1 MFRSLRKIAL
11 LTISIITIMLAASTA
26 LAAQTTDSDTEYVG
40 LNVTGSRVTETPTET
55 ATPTETETPTETA
68 TATETETP
76 TETAT
81 ATATETATSTEEAI
95 DSGKVAGVVTQ
106 LPNTGTRDID
116 TSVSLGV
123 ALVAMTG
130 VILIGSAGVL
140 IKQRA

>member
-95 DSGKVAGVVTQ
+95 DSGKVAGAVTQ

-116 TSVSLGV
+116 ASVNLGV
-123 ALVAMTG
+123 ALLAMTG

-140 IKQRA
+140 IKQRS